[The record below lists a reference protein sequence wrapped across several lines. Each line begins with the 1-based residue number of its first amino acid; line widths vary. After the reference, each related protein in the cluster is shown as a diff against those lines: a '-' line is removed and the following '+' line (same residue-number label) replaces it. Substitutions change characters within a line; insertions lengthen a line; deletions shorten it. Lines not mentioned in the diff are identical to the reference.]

1 MIRCGLFLLVSLWAT
16 QLAAQGTVVAPEPA
30 LDTGRA
36 TLRDQLLRFRDTLNT
51 IDAAAARLQ
60 RDYREASAAALSSRA
75 RVMTD
80 ACARSARN
88 VAPARQAITAA
99 PASGERQIKSRT
111 GLLEELERLRGVLDR
126 CKTDFG
132 DMSRPENSEKVRGYA
147 NDRAV
152 RVQSALRRYETSL
165 GSFFSAMG
173 IKVSPL
179 GAKPGQIAA

>member
-1 MIRCGLFLLVSLWAT
+1 MIRCCLPLLVSLWAT
-16 QLAAQGTVVAPEPA
+16 TLAAQGTVVAPEPV
-30 LDTGRA
+30 LDTARA

-75 RVMTD
+75 RVMND

-88 VAPARQAITAA
+88 VAPARQAITVA
-99 PASGERQIKSRT
+99 PVSGERQVKSRT
-111 GLLEELERLRGVLDR
+111 ELLQELERLRGVLDR

-132 DMSRPENSEKVRGYA
+132 DLSRPENSEKVRGYA

-152 RVQSALRRYETSL
+152 RVQSALRRYEASL

-179 GAKPGQIAA
+179 GAKPGQAA

>member
-1 MIRCGLFLLVSLWAT
+1 MIRSCLPLLVSLWAT
-16 QLAAQGTVVAPEPA
+16 TLAAQGTVVIPEPV
-30 LDTGRA
+30 LDARRA

-51 IDAAAARLQ
+51 IDAAAGRLQ

-88 VAPARQAITAA
+88 VDPARQAIMAA
-99 PASGERQIKSRT
+99 PASAERQVKSRT
-111 GLLEELERLRGVLDR
+111 ELLEEVDRLRGVLSQ
-126 CKTDFG
+126 CKADFSEL
-132 DMSRPENSEKVRGYA
+132 SRPENSEKVRGYA

-152 RVQSALRRYETSL
+152 RVQGALRRYEASL

-173 IKVSPL
+173 IKVSPVR
-179 GAKPGQIAA
+179 GKPGQAAA